1 LRPYTTIAITIPI
14 SMEALMSRAST
25 QTINDLNQERSG
37 IDATNQQLLAQ
48 QAGVGN
54 TAISGYQ
61 NMLANP
67 GYTQSQQAAITGATQ
82 GALGSAFSALAQ
94 RAANQTAR
102 TNNSAGFSDTLDQL
116 ARTQG
121 QQQAGAAQ
129 SNQIAFA
136 NNAQQQQSQALSG
149 LSGLYGIDSNMLSR
163 TLGIPSELLSTQAR
177 LTPVSASSLKLGF
190 GPVGLNL
197 GI

>member
-1 LRPYTTIAITIPI
+1 
-14 SMEALMSRAST
+14 MSRAST
-25 QTINDLNQERSG
+25 QTAQDTDQERAG
-37 IDATNQQLLAQ
+37 IDATNAQLLAQ
-48 QAGVGN
+48 QNGVGN
-54 TAISGYQ
+54 SAVSGYQ

-67 GYTQSQQAAITGATQ
+67 GYTQAQQAAITGATQ
-82 GALGSAFSALAQ
+82 GSLGSAFDALTQ
-94 RAANQTAR
+94 RATNRVAR

-121 QQQAGAAQ
+121 QQQASAAQ

-163 TLGIPSELLSTQAR
+163 TLGIPAQLLDTRAR
-177 LTPVSASSLKLGF
+177 VTPNTGSSLKLGF

-197 GI
+197 GF

>member
-1 LRPYTTIAITIPI
+1 
-14 SMEALMSRAST
+14 MSRASN
-25 QTINDLNQERSG
+25 QTAQDTDQERAS
-37 IDATNQQLLAQ
+37 IDATNAQLLAQ

-54 TAISGYQ
+54 TAISGFQ

-67 GYTQSQQAAITGATQ
+67 GFTQAQQAAITGATQ
-82 GALGSAFSALAQ
+82 GSLGSAFDALSQ
-94 RAANQTAR
+94 RAANRVAR

-116 ARTQG
+116 ARSQG

-129 SNQIAFA
+129 RNQIAFA

-149 LSGLYGIDSNMLSR
+149 LSGLFGIDANMLSR
-163 TLGIPSELLSTQAR
+163 TLGIPAQLLDAR
-177 LTPVSASSLKLGF
+177 AKVTPGTPSGVKLNF

-197 GI
+197 GF

>member
-1 LRPYTTIAITIPI
+1 
-14 SMEALMSRAST
+14 MSRAST
-25 QTINDLNQERSG
+25 QTATDTDQERAS

-48 QAGVGN
+48 QAGLGN

-102 TNNSAGFSDTLDQL
+102 INNSAGFSDTLDQL

-129 SNQIAFA
+129 ANQIAFA

-149 LSGLYGIDSNMLSR
+149 LSGLYGVDANMLAR
-163 TLGIPSELLSTQAR
+163 TLGIPAQLLDTRAKV
-177 LTPVSASSLKLGF
+177 TPTSPSSLKLGF
-190 GPVGLNL
+190 GPASLNL
-197 GI
+197 GL